1 MGAKAKSVTVSTVH
15 SLKKYTGLLLAAFA
29 FLMFANTLG
38 HGYNL
43 DDELVTRKHKYTSKG
58 LRAIG
63 DIFTNPY
70 YSDNMGYAYG
80 YRPMVHLSFAVEH
93 QFFGENPATGH
104 FFNVLLFA
112 ILVMLFFRLLY
123 LWMGEKGFT
132 VAVLAAVLFAV
143 HPVHTEVVASLKNR
157 DEILALL
164 FGLMAGIAATRAVRK
179 NAVQHYALS
188 AIWFVCALL
197 SKKSMYPLVFIFPM
211 ALVLF
216 ENASLKTL
224 LIFSI
229 LWVIPGAWIV
239 ADAPDMKMLLLLI
252 TPPLFSAA
260 FITVYQSI
268 KNGSYGFTQ
277 LKENSTTLPFILMG
291 ISLFTA
297 INGYVN
303 FSVYPVVF
311 SIIAAIILLFLKP
324 RTGLPF
330 MALLLAFTGVL
341 FQYSFWVAS
350 GIVLGFYHLALR
362 FEDDEKKD
370 YFAWIAVVVPIVL
383 YWMVFQSWGNVIEVF
398 ILGILVFLFRKKKL
412 YGLVFGL
419 LVLIA
424 TLVFEKGFAFFEI
437 VILWSVLAFAFEKK
451 VSRIPLSEIKV
462 SLLALVCTGFIIQ
475 WKATLPAP
483 EIDSK
488 ETNSAK
494 EIRVSDLQEGRKLE
508 YVENT
513 LTAPHTFAEE
523 IGTGA
528 FILGEYLRL
537 MIFPYELSF
546 YYGYAKV
553 KTEGLGNPRV
563 WISLLLHL
571 GMVLL
576 ALWQLSLRPVLS
588 LGIFWYLVSILL
600 FSNWVELVAGM
611 MAERLAFTASAGF
624 CIAVASLFY
633 WIRPDFSFRN
643 PKIPEIVF
651 LILVIG
657 FGMRTLLRNTDWKD
671 NLTLMGNDIEHLEN
685 SAQAHNLYA
694 LNLMAS
700 SYDKS
705 LKWTPKEQLSMWQLA
720 GYHFDKALQ
729 IWPEFF
735 NAAYDKGR
743 VGLLTGDMDMAIA
756 GFEKAVTIDNKFM
769 DPYYQL
775 SEIYVSRGMYPQF
788 LMNARRIFQ
797 KDKERYEKYILM
809 ARAHFL
815 NNDTDSAKVY
825 LRRGIDKYPQ
835 IPDLYLNMAEVFRAE
850 GNTDSANVYMQR
862 SGR

>member
-1 MGAKAKSVTVSTVH
+1 MSTKAKTVSV
-15 SLKKYTGLLLAAFA
+15 SPVPFWKKYTGLFLAALA
-29 FLMFANTLG
+29 FILFANTLG
-38 HGYNL
+38 HSYNM

-58 LRAIG
+58 LQAIG

-80 YRPMVHLSFAVEH
+80 YRPMVHLSFAIEH
-93 QFFGENPATGH
+93 QLFGESPATGH

-112 ILVMLFFRLLY
+112 ILVMLFFRLLH

-179 NAVQHYALS
+179 NAVLHFGLS

-216 ENASLKTL
+216 ENTSLKNL
-224 LIFSI
+224 LILSL
-229 LWVIPGAWIV
+229 LWVIPGSWIV

-252 TPPLFSAA
+252 TPPLFSAV
-260 FITVYQSI
+260 FFTVNQSV
-268 KNGSYGFTQ
+268 KNGSYGFQQ

-291 ISLFTA
+291 ISLFLA
-297 INGYVN
+297 ITGYLN
-303 FSVYPVVF
+303 FSVFPVVF
-311 SIIAAIILLFLKP
+311 SITSAVILLFLKP
-324 RTGLPF
+324 RLGLPF
-330 MALLLAFTGVL
+330 MALLLACTGTL
-341 FQYSFWVAS
+341 FQFSFWVTS
-350 GIVLGFYHLALR
+350 GIVLGFYHMALR
-362 FEDDEKKD
+362 FEDAEKRD
-370 YFAWIAVVVPIVL
+370 YFAWSAVVVPIVL
-383 YWMVFQSWGNVIEVF
+383 YWVIFQSWGNVIEVF
-398 ILGILVFLFRKKKL
+398 ILGILVFLFKRKKL

-424 TLVFEKGFAFFEI
+424 TLVFEKGFAFFEV
-437 VILWSVLAFAFEKK
+437 VILWSVVAFALEIKT
-451 VSRIPLSEIKV
+451 SRIPLSEIKV
-462 SLLALVCTGFIIQ
+462 TLLALVCIGFIIQ

-483 EIDSK
+483 EIVSN
-488 ETNSAK
+488 EINSAQ

-513 LTAPHTFAEE
+513 LMATHTFGEK

-528 FILGEYLRL
+528 VILGEYLRL

-553 KTEGLGNPRV
+553 KTEGMGNPWV
-563 WISLLLHL
+563 WVSLLFHL
-571 GMVLL
+571 GMVVL
-576 ALWQLSLRPVLS
+576 ALWQLRQRPMLS

-611 MAERLAFTASAGF
+611 MGERLAFTASAGF
-624 CIAVASLFY
+624 CIAVAAIFQGFK
-633 WIRPDFSFRN
+633 PDFSFKN
-643 PKIPEIVF
+643 LKIPEIVF
-651 LILVIG
+651 LIVVIG

-705 LKWTPKEQLSMWQLA
+705 LKWTPQDQLSMRQLA
-720 GYHFDKALQ
+720 GFHFDKALQ
-729 IWPEFF
+729 IWPDFF

-743 VGLLTGDMDMAIA
+743 VGLVIGDTDMAIA
-756 GFEKAVTIDNKFM
+756 GFEKAVTIDNTFM

-775 SEIYVSRGMYPQF
+775 SEIYVNRGMYPQF
-788 LMNARRIFQ
+788 LINARRIYQ
-797 KDKERYEKYILM
+797 KDKERYEIYSLM

-815 NNDTDSAKVY
+815 NNNTDSAKVY
-825 LRRGIDKYPQ
+825 LRRGIVKYPQ

-850 GNTDSANVYMQR
+850 GNTDSANVFMQR